1 MRAPFY
7 AALLLSI
14 ACSTETA
21 TSGRSAGEQNNG
33 SSGSTTPPPARTVTP
48 VDPGPEPD
56 WPAATSCAGQPGEIY
71 EFKAKRLFEQ
81 DEYPLCAFK
90 GRVLLVFNAASYCGY
105 TFHYESLQRDIYAKY
120 KSEGLSILSFP
131 SDTFNQEGETSGEI
145 SDACLGKYGVRF
157 PVFAIAPVK
166 GPQIQPVFAWLTAQ
180 PGATGDIPWN
190 FEKFLVSRTGKVVK
204 RFAYTIDPNP
214 ANDPQIENAIK
225 AELAK

>member
-1 MRAPFY
+1 MRAPTY
-7 AALLLSI
+7 AALLFSI
-14 ACSTETA
+14 ACSTET
-21 TSGRSAGEQNNG
+21 TSPTNQPNG
-33 SSGSTTPPPARTVTP
+33 SSGTQPPPSTTGKP
-48 VDPGPEPD
+48 VDPGPVTQSD
-56 WPAATSCAGQPGEIY
+56 WPENTACTGQPGEIY

-105 TFHYESLQRDIYAKY
+105 TFHYESLQRDLYAKY

-145 SDACLGKYGVRF
+145 SDACLNKYGVKF
-157 PVFAIAPVK
+157 PVFAVAPVK
-166 GPQIQPVFAWLTAQ
+166 GPQIQPVFAWLTSQ

-190 FEKFLVSRTGKVVK
+190 FEKFLVSRAGKVVK
-204 RFAYTIDPNP
+204 RFAYTVDPNP